1 MKKISV
7 NQFNKGLNLDNNPVS
22 VSNDSLIGALN
33 ATFVTKNGNEVVLQ
47 NDMGNASV
55 DKAQLPAGYVPLGAK
70 EYGGIIYVASY
81 NPLTDESQIGC
92 FPSPQRNFSTDSK
105 NQLQFKSLCEYIEN
119 GIITS
124 TYEQKI
130 IKTSDD
136 NIIRPGD
143 KFLITATSDQIADFE
158 NYSQYIRLKVLVV
171 TSDNQSIDITN
182 EVVEPS
188 ENFAHVKFIKKIEE
202 NTNNIQDSDYTVY
215 TNRTCGQLCLRA
227 ELIIPNRIELL
238 YFAEYKK
245 ISEIF
250 PENYQTTIDDWT
262 NNQRE
267 IGDLITPDTYVTKLH
282 VKVVPYDENG
292 EIFTTNRPSYESDVT
307 ISNGGYIYNYLQSN
321 TGDFYYLIFG
331 ESNNSIINFN
341 YTPEYIYPP
350 NTCIGKIE
358 SLKKSESVELSLIG
372 SGRVTFNTFR
382 YFNDFD
388 NNYLVFNYGIKFYQR
403 NSDHELTN
411 LYLELIN
418 LKDLNN
424 VSWNYNDVNKK
435 RIALDTNNTYGI
447 YTETISYLSILDSIS
462 FNNSSI
468 NVSFNNDDKI
478 TIGQYYIARICAEV
492 NGTALYKSDWHALL
506 TSDATNYIY
515 SSNES
520 DMLNLSSSQELLLN
534 YDIIENNNDII
545 ENEQI
550 ELTGEDNYFVLS
562 EPISNEMKYEVKKS
576 GTVRYIHE
584 ATADLIIPRYFP
596 FLENE
601 ISYDSRISC
610 HINGTNFPINYQ
622 DNIVTE
628 GTYITSNKVKH
639 YNNITIKHGENIG
652 GNDSSTISERNGK
665 NKLSYTAT
673 PAPNDSRP
681 DYYSIGLSFNYELYS
696 QLISPFSPQR
706 GTCTGT
712 MPAFIPYASRLTDLL
727 KSSYVN
733 DSDSRIYPEKMLYC
747 FYMNSTPR
755 RSKIGI
761 CDYVRTNSDS
771 FSPSND
777 IPLIDGTG
785 YHQCRN
791 FEISN
796 FLNNYLEDPN
806 IVIFSSCVD
815 NSSKITSSDTS
826 FQTYDMLLLKGI
838 DGNLYLTTEIQ
849 DDKGVLLQFFNYYFK
864 NIYVYTPNQNVNLTY
879 WIGNRTNYFATN
891 DYRIHI
897 DYNVN
902 YQKLERDSNIQIVS
916 HDNSESKI
924 LDQETI
930 YLPNI
935 KFNSR
940 ITTKHFEKTI
950 YAYPINELV
959 DSFINSNTLRI
970 ENIAKINEN
979 TYKLNA
985 WNGNIRT
992 PLNSQDCYVW
1002 QNNKLI
1008 NCKDYDTSQSTTPFD
1023 NIVQKIKDNLLVL
1036 NDKYELVLNNDS
1048 IPNVQNYWH
1057 FGAQSAEVWLSPTLF
1072 PNSFKDFKLFNNA

>member
-70 EYGGIIYVASY
+70 EHGGIIYVASY

-92 FPSPQRNFSTDSK
+92 FPSPQRNFANSSECNLGFDSLYDFVGHGEPATLP
-105 NQLQFKSLCEYIEN
+105 NHYYINKPYEQR
-119 GIITS
+119 IITIDG
-124 TYEQKI
+124 T
-130 IKTSDD
+130 DG
-136 NIIRPGD
+136 IIRPGD
-143 KFLITATSDQIADFE
+143 KFVITSTDCGDFIT
-158 NYSQYIRLKVLVV
+158 YKDLLKVRVLII
-171 TSDNQSIDITN
+171 TSDNQSIDITD
-182 EVVEPS
+182 ELTHPRI
-188 ENFAHVKFIKKIEE
+188 NFGDGFEFIRDISTNTTIE
-202 NTNNIQDSDYTVY
+202 DSDYTIY
-215 TNRTCGQLCLRA
+215 TNRTCGQLCLKA
-227 ELIIPNRIELL
+227 ELILPYRIELSYNATYDQNTDITDL
-238 YFAEYKK
+238 YVHFTAYDKEGNLFQNNQITY
-245 ISEIF
+245 
-250 PENYQTTIDDWT
+250 YQEQADIEGGGSLNLYSDGNVEKHYRITGATDDTTIKVKYYPQFT
-262 NNQRE
+262 VCNN
-267 IGDLITPDTYVTKLH
+267 
-282 VKVVPYDENG
+282 
-292 EIFTTNRPSYESDVT
+292 TTSSCHT
-307 ISNGGYIYNYLQSN
+307 AIIS
-321 TGDFYYLIFG
+321 
-331 ESNNSIINFN
+331 SI
-341 YTPEYIYPP
+341 
-350 NTCIGKIE
+350 KIE
-358 SLKKSESVELSLIG
+358 DEIQLSLIG

-435 RIALDTNNTYGI
+435 RITLDTDNTYGI
-447 YTETISYLSILDSIS
+447 YTETISYLPILDSIS

-468 NVSFNNDDKI
+468 NEVDDKI
-478 TIGQYYIARICAEV
+478 TIEQYYIARICAEV
-492 NGTALYKSDWHALL
+492 NGTTLYKSDWHALL

-576 GTVRYIHE
+576 GTVNYIHE
-584 ATADLIIPRYFP
+584 ATAELIIPRYFP

-610 HINGTNFPINYQ
+610 HINGINFPVNYQ

-673 PAPNDSRP
+673 PAPDDSRP

-696 QLISPFSPQR
+696 QLISSFSPQSKPY
-706 GTCTGT
+706 TGT

-733 DSDSRIYPEKMLYC
+733 DGSINRIYPERMLYC
-747 FYMNSTPR
+747 VYRNSVPR
-755 RSKIGI
+755 HSSIGI

-815 NSSKITSSDTS
+815 NSSKIMSSDTS

-879 WIGNRTNYFATN
+879 WIGDRTNYFATN

-916 HDNSESKI
+916 HDNSTSKT

-935 KFNSR
+935 KFNNG
-940 ITTKHFEKTI
+940 IITKHFEKTI
-950 YAYPINELV
+950 FAYPINELV

-1008 NCKDYDTSQSTTPFD
+1008 NCKDYDTNQSTTPFD